1 MTEQN
6 NELLMK
12 NHGLRP
18 TGSAPFPEANV
29 TEQNNT
35 GRGNGYTRGRGR
47 DRGRGRGRR
56 DTRGRG
62 YGQIRVRGVSFKNS
76 NSHQKWEKKDG
87 DKQENEC
94 YRCGS
99 KNHWARTCRTP
110 THLVALYQ
118 QSVKQKGK
126 NVETNMVYEG
136 GEDDFDFGDA
146 THLDLSNFLVDEEK
160 K

>member
-1 MTEQN
+1 
-6 NELLMK
+6 MK

-18 TGSAPFPEANV
+18 TGFAPL

-35 GRGNGYTRGRGR
+35 GHGNGYTSGR
-47 DRGRGRGRR
+47 DRGRGRGHGRR

-76 NSHQKWEKKDG
+76 NSHQKWEKKYG

-118 QSVKQKGK
+118 QSVKQKRK

-136 GEDDFDFGDA
+136 GADDFDFGDS
-146 THLDLSNFLVDEEK
+146 THLDLSDFLVDEEK
-160 K
+160 KCLSNNYLRDALF